1 MPQSRLSVRK
11 IREVLRLSATGLSAR
26 QIAMVVSTARSTVGE
41 CLRRAE
47 AAGVTWPLPADL
59 DDDALEARLY
69 PPPVP
74 AATER
79 PPPDFG
85 LIQAELRC
93 KGVTLLLLWQE
104 YRAACPD
111 GYRYSRFCDLYR
123 AWIGTQDAVLRQPH
137 APGDKLFV
145 DYAGQTV
152 EVVDPIT
159 AEIRVAQIF
168 VAVLGYSNYT
178 YCEATWT
185 QSAADWIG
193 AHVRALEYF
202 GGVPAAIVP
211 DNLKTGITKACRY
224 QPDLNPSYQDFAEA
238 YGVTV
243 LPARV
248 RKPRDKAKVE
258 TGVQIVERQI
268 LAPLRHQ
275 TFFSLA
281 TLNRVLAESLAALNQ
296 RPFQKLDGS
305 RASWF
310 ADEQSTLRPLPERRY
325 EHATWKRAKVHLD
338 YHVEIDH
345 RYYSVPHGLIGKT
358 VEVRLTESAV
368 ELIHRGQRVA
378 AHARSPVRGSF
389 TTLEAHRPERHRHHL
404 DRSHERLIE
413 QADAIG
419 PATGAVLKAQVHAR
433 KHPEYALRA
442 SLGIVRL
449 ARDFSPEQLEAAC
462 RRAIDL
468 KALSYTAIRALIQN
482 PSALTPAASQT
493 ELRLSL
499 PAHDNLRGPSYFR

>member
-26 QIAMVVSTARSTVGE
+26 QIAPVVGTARSTVGE

-59 DDDALEARLY
+59 DEVALEAKLY
-69 PPPVP
+69 PPLVP
-74 AATER
+74 ATAER
-79 PPPDFG
+79 PLPDFAV
-85 LIQAELRC
+85 IQGELRR
-93 KGVTLLLLWQE
+93 KGMTLQLLWQE
-104 YRAACPD
+104 YRAARPD

-123 AWIGTQDAVLRQPH
+123 AWAGTQDAVLRQPH
-137 APGDKLFV
+137 TPGDKLFV

-152 EVVDPIT
+152 EVIDPAT
-159 AEIRVAQIF
+159 GEIRTAQIF
-168 VAVLGYSNYT
+168 VAVLGYSNYI

-185 QSAADWIG
+185 QSVADWIG
-193 AHVRALEYF
+193 AHVRALEHL

-211 DNLKTGITKACRY
+211 DNLKSGITKACRY

-258 TGVQIVERQI
+258 TGVQIVERQM

-275 TFFSLA
+275 SFFSLA
-281 TLNRVLAESLAALNQ
+281 SLNRALAESLATLNQ

-310 ADEQSTLRPLPERRY
+310 AEEKSALRPLPAQRY
-325 EHATWKRAKVHLD
+325 EHALWKKAKVHLD

-345 RYYSVPHGLIGKT
+345 RYYSVPHVLIGKT
-358 VEVRLTESAV
+358 VEVRLTDSTV
-368 ELIHRGQRVA
+368 ELIHRGQRIA
-378 AHARSPVRGSF
+378 AHARSPIRGSF

-404 DRSHERLIE
+404 DRSHERLIQ

-419 PATGAVLKAQVHAR
+419 SATGAVLKAQIHAR

-442 SLGIVRL
+442 SQGIVRL
-449 ARDFSPEQLEAAC
+449 AKDFSPEKLEAAC
-462 RRAIDL
+462 RRALDL
-468 KALSYTAIRALIQN
+468 KTHSYTAIRALIQN
-482 PSALTPAASQT
+482 PSALTPTPQA

-499 PAHDNLRGPSYFR
+499 PAHDNLRGPSYYR

>member
-11 IREVLRLSATGLSAR
+11 IREVLRLSASGLSGR
-26 QIAMVVSTARSTVGE
+26 QMALVIGAARSTVGE

-47 AAGVTWPLPADL
+47 AAGVSWPLPTDL
-59 DDDALEARLY
+59 DDEALELRLY
-69 PPPVP
+69 PPPV
-74 AATER
+74 AVSVQR
-79 PPPDFG
+79 PLPDFARV
-85 LIQAELRC
+85 QTELRR
-93 KGVTLLLLWQE
+93 KGVTLQLLWQE
-104 YRAACPD
+104 YCASDPD

-123 AWIGTQDAVLRQPH
+123 AWVGTQDAVLRQPH

-152 EVVDPIT
+152 EVVDPAT
-159 AEIRVAQIF
+159 GEIRTAQIF

-178 YCEATWT
+178 YVEATWT
-185 QSAADWIG
+185 QSVADWIG
-193 AHVRALEYF
+193 AHVRALEHL

-211 DNLKTGITKACRY
+211 DNLKSGVTKSCRY
-224 QPDLNPSYQDFAEA
+224 QPDLNPSYQDFALA
-238 YGVTV
+238 YRVTV

-258 TGVQIVERQI
+258 TGVQIVERHI

-275 TFFSLA
+275 RFFSLA
-281 TLNRVLAESLAALNQ
+281 SLNRALAEGMVALNQ

-310 ADEQSTLRPLPERRY
+310 VEEQSSLHPLPAARY
-325 EHATWKRAKVHLD
+325 EHAIWKKAKVHLD

-358 VEVRLTESAV
+358 VEVRLTDSTV

-378 AHARSPVRGSF
+378 AHARAPGRGSF

-404 DRSHERLIE
+404 DRSHERLIQ

-419 PATGAVLKAQVHAR
+419 PATGAVLKAQIHAR
-433 KHPEYALRA
+433 KHPDYALRA
-442 SLGIVRL
+442 SLGIMRL
-449 ARDFSPEQLEAAC
+449 AKDFSPEQLEAAC
-462 RRAIDL
+462 RRAIAL
-468 KALSYTAIRALIQN
+468 KAHSYTAIRALILN
-482 PSALTPAASQT
+482 PSVRSPTPQT
-493 ELRLSL
+493 ELRLCL
-499 PAHDNLRGPSYFR
+499 PDHENLRGPDYFR